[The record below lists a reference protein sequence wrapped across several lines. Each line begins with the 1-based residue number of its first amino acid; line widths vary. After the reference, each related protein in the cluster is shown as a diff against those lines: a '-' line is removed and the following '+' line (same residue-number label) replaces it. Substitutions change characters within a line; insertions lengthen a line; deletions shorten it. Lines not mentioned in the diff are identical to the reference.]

1 MFAWIARVLRLA
13 GAARY
18 GHVMAAGDGHLRL
31 QQAFTECA
39 GLWVAMDR
47 RTGEVVAARQTPYE
61 LSAYIREKQLRGV
74 DILRAPAENEP
85 EVVGFG

>member
-1 MFAWIARVLRLA
+1 MMAPLTWLLRFVGA
-13 GAARY
+13 GRY
-18 GHVMAAGDGHLRL
+18 GREVAAGDGHLRL

-39 GLWVAMDR
+39 GLWVATDR
-47 RTGEVVAARQTPYE
+47 RTGEVVAARSTPYE
-61 LSAYIREKQLRGV
+61 LAAYIREKQLRGV